1 MPTIDFS
8 DRKTKNKRK
17 AGDVFSGQKT
27 ESPFDVQYSEPGK
40 GVKAPK
46 NKKGKGKV
54 GGAKSQ
60 THFINENDKV
70 KKIRKKN
77 DPYNVENLEDYDLSS
92 SGSGAR
98 KGKEKLGSGEMR
110 RLRDA
115 GHSEEDIIKYAQGLE
130 NEQVGA
136 KEQGLLSKWTS
147 KLTQTESVP
156 EDAGT
161 TIPVPGSSESGGESA
176 PPSAQAAPTPTPN
189 VTIEQEV
196 GRDAIVAGGDV
207 DIDNSEDHSINDSY
221 NKTYEDSFN
230 VDKSK
235 KNVGNT
241 YIDNSNE
248 GIQNAKIKGDGAM
261 AVGGDAVGGGNR
273 EANDYSSD
281 NSVVIGDIGEG
292 AVIGGNVGGNYEDA
306 IMGATAMLE
315 KGKKGKLLPTYGGNR
330 YSTQIGTFDDIPKP
344 REVGSAAR
352 ARAVGQSL
360 SFADKAA
367 FHNNQVFGQ
376 WGDTWVSA

>member
-1 MPTIDFS
+1 MPTIDFG

-136 KEQGLLSKWTS
+136 KAQGLLSKWTS

-156 EDAGT
+156 EDSET
-161 TIPVPGSSESGGESA
+161 TIPVPGSNESGGESA
-176 PPSAQAAPTPTPN
+176 PPSAQAAPTPTPD
-189 VTIEQEV
+189 VTIEQEA

-221 NKTYEDSFN
+221 NKEYKNSFN
-230 VDKSK
+230 VDESK
-235 KNVGNT
+235 KNVGNRD
-241 YIDNSNE
+241 IDNSNS
-248 GIQNAKIKGDGAM
+248 GIKGSTIKGEGAM
-261 AVGGDAVGGGNR
+261 AVGGDAVGGGNK
-273 EANDYSSD
+273 ETYDYSSD
-281 NSVVIGDIGEG
+281 SSVVIGDIGEG
-292 AVIGGNVGGNYEDA
+292 AVIGGNIGGNYRDA
-306 IMGATAMLE
+306 IMGATEMLE
-315 KGKKGKLLPTYGGNR
+315 KGRKGELGSSYGGNG
-330 YSTQIGTFDDIPKP
+330 YSYQMGNFDMVPKP
-344 REVGSAAR
+344 LNVADHYR
-352 ARAVGQSL
+352 
-360 SFADKAA
+360 DKAEGM
-367 FHNNQVFGQ
+367 NQHFSDKADYHFGKVFG
-376 WGDTWVSA
+376 GRYGI